1 MKLLQTIIAPQ
12 ESVNDDYLSVL
23 KIYLNQ
29 GDKVEKDSLIA
40 EIEASKALIEIRSDY
55 DGYIEIL
62 VEEDKDYAVGSEM
75 FKIFDSKIDNELK
88 LTEKKIENI
97 NSENDLLENNLDLK
111 NLSVNFSNRALSL
124 IKEKKIDIVKFQNY
138 SYVTSNDI
146 NNLLSDDLELKTDK
160 IQKSVVKEYSEKIIN
175 NTEIENF
182 KFSKS
187 KKTENE
193 YLKIVNSSSVISRLS
208 VDVKIGSSEK
218 ISHVQKLISSTPLPL
233 LIFEVSRL
241 LIKYPNLNSF
251 HNNDSKSIYKSVNI
265 GIAFDDGKNG
275 LKVAAVK
282 NADKLNLNSIENKII
297 DLTTS
302 YVNNKLDKSTLTSST
317 FTITDLFN
325 SEVSTFHP
333 LVNVNNS
340 SILGVSSLRNSHFNL
355 DLSFDHRITNGKEVS
370 LFLGELKNRLE
381 NIFSSPNFDFLDK
394 PKVNCTKCFRDISDD
409 NNGSIYFQKVINNNT
424 NGYLCS
430 ICLNGW

>member
-394 PKVNCTKCFRDISDD
+394 SKVNCTKCFRDISDD